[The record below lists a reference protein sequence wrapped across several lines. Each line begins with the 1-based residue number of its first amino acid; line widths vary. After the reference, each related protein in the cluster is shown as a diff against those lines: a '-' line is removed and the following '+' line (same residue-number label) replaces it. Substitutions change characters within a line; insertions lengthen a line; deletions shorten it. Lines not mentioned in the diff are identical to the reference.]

1 MKKTRA
7 TFEERV
13 PVVLNLIREAEK
25 PIGFTELYNRL
36 REKTGEKISKT
47 TFNKCLDYLSST
59 CDINK
64 TYEKGRGGPVKY
76 SVNQDYFI
84 YKTAERIDVS
94 SYLLKYFS
102 ENSSPYGTEANLWS
116 VLSEE
121 ISDIV
126 ISLVLA
132 LSHYSQGKNKL
143 KAINDY
149 NNTIEAEIVP
159 HLLKLPQLV
168 NSPIKMTSF
177 TVYILF
183 KLFHENIVD
192 SAKKPHHPFM
202 SLTPEEKEKIDYLV
216 NEKIV
221 KSGIVFKEEV
231 PKSFDLSH
239 IEDSEFIKEYIKYVE
254 MKSEAFFEIRKYED
268 NGTEDKETFKYPN
281 IKSENFFKVSMNSA
295 RFPNTLRKL
304 VEKDTFQ
311 PTQDQL
317 NDLNLD
323 EIINK
328 RRK

>member
-13 PVVLNLIREAEK
+13 PIVLNLIREAEK
-25 PIGFTELYNRL
+25 PIGFTELYNKL

-47 TFNKCLDYLSST
+47 TFNKCLDYLLST

-76 SVNQDYFI
+76 SVNHDYFI
-84 YKTAERIDVS
+84 YKTAERIEVS

-102 ENSSPYGTEANLWS
+102 EDSSPYGTEANLWS

-126 ISLVLA
+126 MSLVLA

-149 NNTIEAEIVP
+149 HNTIEAEIVP
-159 HLLKLPQLV
+159 HLLELPKLV
-168 NSPIKMTSF
+168 NTPIKMTSF

-192 SAKKPHHPFM
+192 SAKKPPHPFM

-221 KSGIVFKEEV
+221 KSGIVFREEI

-239 IEDSEFIKEYIKYVE
+239 IEDSEFIKEYIKYIE

-268 NGTEDKETFKYPN
+268 NGTFEYPK
-281 IKSENFFKVSMNSA
+281 IKSENFFKRSMNA
-295 RFPNTLRKL
+295 TRFPNTLKKL
-304 VEKDTFQ
+304 VEKDTLQ
-311 PTQDQL
+311 PTRDQL

-323 EIINK
+323 EIINN